1 MDHEDSSKDL
11 RRTRRV
17 NACIICRDRKVRCSG
32 TFPCTTCVRRST
44 VCTFGPDDRKVTVSE
59 RFLNDLKR
67 KAREDPSEQSPDRR
81 RRPES
86 SPDLQSRTSNVGD
99 TGAPSCGSGQ
109 ETITAITAATVEQN
123 DPVIAPS
130 SHGDLCDSEGPE
142 TSISNPLDSGRSRFC
157 VDNNGRRRFL
167 GPSSTWAYTRQVIVD
182 IQQHFNEPSIPEI
195 PLHVDGNAYMFDWS
209 DAGDI
214 PFTKAELPSL
224 DYAIY
229 LMNTVQFHIAQLYHL
244 FDQKSFMDGLYQ
256 FYDCTVPE
264 PPKSKLWYIQ
274 YLLVISFGK
283 SFLMQKTAKEPP
295 SGVIF
300 FARAMKLLP
309 NIQGLYD
316 DPLLSMEILCAAS
329 LYLQCLDHRNNAYV
343 YLGIA
348 FRMAL
353 TQGLHREVDLEASAE
368 ESDTRYRS
376 IWWTLY
382 ILDRRFSSL
391 MGTPISIND
400 ADVTMGLPNSGISH
414 HRCRTLAMHVRLSR
428 IISNVLDYGRLNQ
441 SFIKSVQEVLRSLA
455 ALAPDLEHQ
464 FKLNGSSGEPISRA
478 TGTLHLCYHQC
489 VILATRPLLVHILFQ
504 RLSTSSNNHTFTDPI
519 IALTRKCF
527 EAAHKSLQILS
538 ALRSQGLLDWF
549 LPFDIDCTHSSAF
562 VLLLIKSI
570 CPFPEISGY
579 DMPQIDRSKE
589 VLDSMIERGSVPAQY
604 RQSELDI
611 FQQLLRLFGDQDD
624 QNPALAEQVTV
635 HDDAHHNE
643 SFGETSSF
651 SQFVDA
657 VGDAGLS
664 PSEMLEIARLLDWG
678 DVFRDPIMSLPFEQP

>member
-1 MDHEDSSKDL
+1 MDHGDLSKDL
-11 RRTRRV
+11 RRTRRCR
-17 NACIICRDRKVRCSG
+17 CITCRDRKVRCSG
-32 TFPCTTCVRRST
+32 TFPCTTCVRRSI

-67 KAREDPSEQSPDRR
+67 KAREDPSEQSPNRR
-81 RRPES
+81 RRPEI

-99 TGAPSCGSGQ
+99 TGARSCGSGQ
-109 ETITAITAATVEQN
+109 ETITATTAATVEQN

-182 IQQHFNEPSIPEI
+182 IQQHFNESSIPEI

-209 DAGDI
+209 NAGDV

-283 SFLMQKTAKEPP
+283 SFLNQKTAKEPP
-295 SGVIF
+295 SGVVY

-353 TQGLHREVDLEASAE
+353 TQGLHREVDLEASVE

-400 ADVTMGLPNSGISH
+400 ADVTMGLPNSDISH
-414 HRCRTLAMHVRLSR
+414 HRCKTLAMHVRLSR
-428 IISNVLDYGRLNQ
+428 IISNVLDSVYGSDGRLNE

-478 TGTLHLCYHQC
+478 T
-489 VILATRPLLVHILFQ
+489 
-504 RLSTSSNNHTFTDPI
+504 
-519 IALTRKCF
+519 
-527 EAAHKSLQILS
+527 
-538 ALRSQGLLDWF
+538 
-549 LPFDIDCTHSSAF
+549 
-562 VLLLIKSI
+562 
-570 CPFPEISGY
+570 EISGY

-624 QNPALAEQVTV
+624 QNPALSEEVGVQ
-635 HDDAHHNE
+635 DDAHHNE